1 MAIRASMNLGLSD
14 QLKGYFSDIV
24 SIPRPLVK
32 NLQVPNPHWLAGFT
46 SGEGCFLVNMIRSS
60 LYRTGFQVRLVFSI
74 SQHNR
79 DKELMTSL
87 IEYLGCGNVYENREA
102 VDFIISKLSD
112 LQNKV
117 IPFFEKYP
125 IQGVKSS
132 DYLDFVKVMDLMI
145 NKAHITK
152 EGVDQICK
160 IKAGMNKGRSI
171 FNEKDEPY
179 K

>member
-1 MAIRASMNLGLSD
+1 
-14 QLKGYFSDIV
+14 
-24 SIPRPLVK
+24 
-32 NLQVPNPHWLAGFT
+32 
-46 SGEGCFLVNMIRSS
+46 MIRSS

-117 IPFFEKYP
+117 IPFFDKYP

-145 NKAHITK
+145 NKAATFITK

-160 IKAGMNKGRSI
+160 IKAGMNRLRGEVFSMKKTTVPNHILI
-171 FNEKDEPY
+171 FLLLS
-179 K
+179 

>member
-1 MAIRASMNLGLSD
+1 
-14 QLKGYFSDIV
+14 
-24 SIPRPLVK
+24 
-32 NLQVPNPHWLAGFT
+32 
-46 SGEGCFLVNMIRSS
+46 
-60 LYRTGFQVRLVFSI
+60 
-74 SQHNR
+74 
-79 DKELMTSL
+79 MTSL